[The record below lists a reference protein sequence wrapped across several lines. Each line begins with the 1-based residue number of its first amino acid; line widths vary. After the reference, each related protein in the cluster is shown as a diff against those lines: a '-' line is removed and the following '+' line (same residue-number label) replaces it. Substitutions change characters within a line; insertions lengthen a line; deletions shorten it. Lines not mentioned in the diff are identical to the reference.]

1 MKKTILYYIILLLI
15 PILFLSDGFAQDYT
29 QWQLPEG
36 AKMRVGK
43 GKVNDVKFS
52 LDGDLLA
59 VATNIGVWLYDA
71 HVGAEI
77 ALLNE
82 KPRNIRTI
90 AFSPDGK
97 TLATGG
103 WSREGAIQL
112 WNIDTA
118 TQISIMGRGIGS
130 VDVLAFSEDGKTLAS
145 VGSSQ
150 GLRFHVWDVDTGL
163 EVSHAK
169 GQPNTLSF
177 SIQFRGISGIT
188 QAGALAVSPNHRFF
202 ASAGGNKV
210 FLWDTETQTRKHTI
224 KGDNDS
230 ARALAFSP
238 DSKTLLV
245 GSTTIRLWDVETG
258 TQMAR
263 LDGHIRKVDVLTFA
277 PDGKTLASGDAN
289 GEIRLWNIGV
299 GGNQFTLPRLLGNIT
314 DKGKPVTDNPTLT
327 EHKRPIKALAFNA
340 DGTTLASASR
350 DTTIRLWDVDTRNPH
365 LMMEGHTEAIKAL
378 GFLEDGQTLANGSSD
393 CTLRLW
399 NTETQAQQL
408 IPIKHRWSASDFAF
422 SQDGKTVAI
431 GSVGKSVRL
440 WGVDTGE
447 VTATFKTAHKGNINA
462 VTFSPDDKMLASGS
476 RGGTVELWDVRNQQR
491 ITTLRGHKD
500 EIRVL
505 AFSPDGKTV
514 ATAAKGET
522 IIVLWDVIDIGRKIG
537 LSAGHITE
545 TGAVAFSPDGKTI
558 VSGHRDGVINLWDA
572 TTGVHLSTFTGDAGN
587 VTALAFSSDGKMLA
601 NGNADGAIRL
611 WNPSTYAPIG
621 DARIGHTGR
630 ISELTFSPA
639 SDTLFS
645 GGSDGTILVWDIE
658 NIRQKNR

>member
-1 MKKTILYYIILLLI
+1 MKKTVLHYIVLLLI
-15 PILFLSDGFAQDYT
+15 PTLFLSDGFAQDYT

-71 HVGAEI
+71 NVGAEI
-77 ALLNE
+77 ALLND

-90 AFSPDGK
+90 AFSPDSK

-118 TQISIMGRGIGS
+118 TQVSIMGKDIGS
-130 VDVLAFSEDGKTLAS
+130 VGVLTFSEDGKTLAS
-145 VGSSQ
+145 VGSTK

-163 EVSHAK
+163 EVSHFK
-169 GQPNTLSF
+169 GQQNNF
-177 SIQFRGISGIT
+177 NFDV
-188 QAGALAVSPNHRFF
+188 LAISPNHRFF
-202 ASAGGNKV
+202 ASAGGKKV
-210 FLWDTETQTRKHTI
+210 FLWDTKTQTLKHTI
-224 KGDNDS
+224 EDDGNS
-230 ARALAFSP
+230 ATALAFSA
-238 DSKTLLV
+238 DSKTLVV
-245 GSTTIRLWDVETG
+245 GFTTIRLWDVETG
-258 TQMAR
+258 SQMSR
-263 LDGHIRKVDVLTFA
+263 LDGHTRKVDVLTFA

-289 GEIRLWNIGV
+289 GEIRLWNIGA
-299 GGNQFTLPRLLGNIT
+299 GGDQLTLPRLLGNIT
-314 DKGKPVTDNPTLT
+314 GKGKPMVDSPVLT
-327 EHKRPIKALAFNA
+327 EHKRPIEALAFNV
-340 DGTTLASASR
+340 DGTALVSASR

-399 NTETQAQQL
+399 NTETQTQQL
-408 IPIKHRWSASDFAF
+408 IPIKHQWSALDFAF
-422 SQDGKTVAI
+422 SEDGKTVAI

-440 WGVDTGE
+440 WNVDTGD

-491 ITTLRGHKD
+491 ITTLRGHKN

-522 IIVLWDVIDIGRKIG
+522 IIVLWDVIDIGRKTG

-572 TTGVHLSTFTGDAGN
+572 TTGVHLSTFTEGVGS
-587 VTALAFSSDGKMLA
+587 VTALAFSPDGKMVA
-601 NGNADGAIRL
+601 NGSADGAIWL
-611 WNPSTYAPIG
+611 WDPSTYTPIG
-621 DARIGHTGR
+621 APRIGHGGR
-630 ISELTFSPA
+630 VNELTFSPDG
-639 SDTLFS
+639 DTLFS

-658 NIRQKNR
+658 NIRHKNR